1 MFNFDKENFYLTQN
15 SSNLSVGLSYGATLI
30 STSAIIGFGGLA
42 GWLGYS
48 VFLLP
53 ISMMITIYLA
63 TTYIGPKVYALNRTI
78 KAKTF
83 IELISTHYKSPA
95 LRRILSIFTV
105 IMIPFYCTAVMI
117 GVGKYIESTIGL
129 NYVLSLTI
137 FSLIVFATIFY
148 GGMKSVIRNDAIQ
161 GVVLLIGSTI
171 IFLWTLFAYIIPI
184 DYIDTLTSA
193 FSASNHKMIGF
204 AQSIGFTGFTDFP
217 DFWSKGWLFEITLL
231 CLTIPVGLVALP
243 QLQTRYMLAKD
254 ENAFKKIVPYGM
266 VIPFVIIGS
275 FFTAGITANAFYFT
289 EYAQTAV
296 EYAGSIDKIIPV
308 WINDGYP
315 AWIVVVLFLTILAA
329 AFTTLNSLMHLLSTT
344 VSNDLLTEENKTY
357 GILSMI
363 GVIIFAILMSI
374 AFENQPAFISR
385 STAVYFSLLGGSLLP
400 SLIAMIRGHVNAKAS
415 VWSFTSGALAS
426 LFWLLFVHFKESK
439 LFTGITIDIGRY
451 NFIETIVPALIV
463 STIVYLVL
471 RKKDDRQSSTM

>member
-1 MFNFDKENFYLTQN
+1 MFSFDKENFYLTKD
-15 SSNLSVGLSYGATLI
+15 SSNLSVGFSYGATLI

-53 ISMMITIYLA
+53 ITMMITIYLA
-63 TTYIGPKVYALNRTI
+63 TTYIGPKIYELNKTI
-78 KAKTF
+78 NAKTF

-117 GVGKYIESTIGL
+117 GVGKYIESTINV
-129 NYVLSLTI
+129 NYVVSLTV

-161 GVVLLIGSTI
+161 GVVLLIGASV
-171 IFLWTLFAYIIPI
+171 IFLYTLFTYIIPY
-184 DYIDTLTSA
+184 DYVELLTSA
-193 FSASNHKMIGF
+193 FASSENKMIGF
-204 AQSIGFTGFTDFP
+204 SKSIGFTGFFDFP
-217 DFWSKGWLFEITLL
+217 DFWSKGWLFETTLL
-231 CLTIPVGLVALP
+231 CLTIPVGLIALP
-243 QLQTRYMLAKD
+243 QLQTRFMIEKD
-254 ENAFKKIVPYGM
+254 ESSFRKITPYGM
-266 VIPFVIIGS
+266 IIPFVIIGS
-275 FFTAGITANAFYFT
+275 FFTAGITANAYYYFRYNVT
-289 EYAQTAV
+289 VV
-296 EYAGSIDKIIPV
+296 EYAGSIDKIIPT
-308 WINDGYP
+308 WINSGYP
-315 AWIVVVLFLTILAA
+315 EPIGLILFVTILAA

-344 VSNDLLTEENKTY
+344 VSNDLFVIENKTY
-357 GILSMI
+357 GVLSMI
-363 GVIIFAILMSI
+363 GVIAFAIVMCI

-400 SLIAMIRGHVNAKAS
+400 SLIAMILGHVNSRAS
-415 VWSFTSGALAS
+415 VWSFSTGAVAS
-426 LFWLLFVHFKESK
+426 LFWLLLVHFKESK

-451 NFIETIVPALIV
+451 NFVETIVPALIV

-471 RKKDDRQSSTM
+471 KNGQSDTV

>member
-1 MFNFDKENFYLTQN
+1 MFNFDKENFYLTKN
-15 SSNLSVGLSYGATLI
+15 SSDLSVGFSYGATLI

-53 ISMMITIYLA
+53 IVMMITIYLA
-63 TTYIGPKVYALNRTI
+63 TIYIGPKVYELNKKI
-78 KAKTF
+78 NAKTF

-129 NYVLSLTI
+129 NYVLSLTV

-161 GVVLLIGSTI
+161 AVMLLFGSSV
-171 IFLWTLFAYIIPI
+171 IFLYTLFNYIIPME
-184 DYIDTLTSA
+184 YVDTLTLS
-193 FSASNHKMIGF
+193 FQASETKMIGF
-204 AQSIGFTGFTDFP
+204 SKSIGFTGFTDFP
-217 DFWSKGWLFEITLL
+217 DFWSKGWLFEVTLL

-243 QLQTRYMLAKD
+243 QLQTRFMLAKD
-254 ENAFKKIVPYGM
+254 ENSFKKIAPYGM
-266 VIPFVIIGS
+266 IIPFVIIGS
-275 FFTAGITANAFYFT
+275 FFTAGITANAYYFT
-289 EYAQTAV
+289 EYSQTAV
-296 EYAGSIDKIIPV
+296 QFAGSIDKIIPV

-315 AWIVVVLFLTILAA
+315 AWIGIILFLTILAA

-344 VSNDLLTEENKTY
+344 VSNDLLIEENKTY

-363 GVIIFAILMSI
+363 GVIIFAILMCI
-374 AFENQPAFISR
+374 AFQNQPAFISR

-400 SLIAMIRGHVNAKAS
+400 SLIAMIRGHVDANAS
-415 VWSFTSGALAS
+415 VWSFITGALAS

-451 NFIETIVPALIV
+451 NFVETIVPALII